1 MKDSLKEFVDNNR
14 QAFDHLE
21 PSNSSWNKIERNV
34 PGKSRSLWN
43 NVNVWRVAAMLFLGL
58 SIYLFTA
65 SSIPNKP
72 SRETAKLQGEFS
84 DLENFYSEQIAEK
97 VELIN
102 TIQNFNEEE
111 EFTQDMEKVE
121 AMYFVLREQ
130 MKINPTEKVKD
141 ALILNLLI
149 RMDLLN
155 QQIESL
161 EDSKKEKSQRESAAS
176 V

>member
-1 MKDSLKEFVDNNR
+1 MKDSLKEFIDTNR

-21 PSNSSWNKIERNV
+21 PSDSNWNKIERNV

-43 NVNVWRVAAMLFLGL
+43 NVNVWRVAAILFLGL